1 MKRLIALTLCLAML
15 LPVMS
20 MASASAESTLDP
32 NIKATLTF
40 ATYDNEAM
48 LLFDELDIQGRFQEL
63 YPNVEI
69 EIEEFKDDDEYFKQ
83 MKIRASA
90 GELPDVMYLQTR
102 YFPVFKSYMVDLSA
116 LEATKNNVMAESFAV
131 NGAVIGIPEKRSEDY
146 VFYWADMFE
155 AAGVSVPKTWE
166 DFVAACDTLQKH
178 YGASDPNFAALSVG
192 VKDSWPIYPLMEYA
206 PASFSGNG
214 TYWDLMATQDEP
226 FAEGTEIR
234 KAYTKVYDLLKL
246 GVLGSDPLGI
256 GYDQALSLFLNKSA
270 CMMADNSMG
279 LAKIKNSGVD
289 LTNLKTFY
297 MPYTT
302 EDGTFNHIVQGDF
315 FMGVTNT
322 SEHQELAKAF
332 VEFFFSEAWYPE
344 YISTLASDSTMAN
357 VHKDKDPYMV
367 FADQEQPELNV
378 VGYVGGGDDYTAI
391 VNECK
396 WDYNKLGAEM
406 LMEGFDLNKAFD
418 ELNAA
423 WSAARAKLGMN

>member
-1 MKRLIALTLCLAML
+1 MKKLLALALVLTMMLSLAGTAIA
-15 LPVMS
+15 
-20 MASASAESTLDP
+20 ELDR
-32 NIKATLTF
+32 NVKATLTF
-40 ATYDNEAM
+40 ATFDNEAM
-48 LLFDELDIQGRFQEL
+48 LLFDEFDIEARFQEL
-63 YPNVEI
+63 YPRVSI

-90 GELPDVMYLQTR
+90 NELPDVMYLQTR
-102 YFPVFKSYMVDLSA
+102 FFPVFKNYMVDLSD
-116 LEATKNNVMAESFAV
+116 LEATKNNVMAESYAV
-131 NGAVIGIPEKRSEDY
+131 DGVVLGIPEKRSEDY

-155 AAGVSVPKTWE
+155 EAGVSVPKTWE
-166 DFVAACDTLQKH
+166 DFNTVLETLQKH
-178 YGASDPNFAALSVG
+178 YGATDPNFAAIAVG
-192 VKDSWPIYPLMEYA
+192 MKDSWPVYPFMEYA

-214 TYWDLMATQDEP
+214 TYWDLMATQDAP

-234 KAYTKVYDLLKL
+234 EAYTKVYNLFEK
-246 GVLGSDPLGI
+246 GVLGADPLGI

-302 EDGTFNHIVQGDF
+302 EDGSFNHIVQGDF

-322 SEHQELAKAF
+322 SENQELAKAF
-332 VEFFFSEAWYPE
+332 VEFFFSEAWYPD
-344 YISTLASDSTMAN
+344 YISRLASDSTMAT

-367 FADQEQPELNV
+367 YADQEQPELNV

-391 VNECK
+391 VNESK
-396 WDYNKLGAEM
+396 WDYCKLGAEM
-406 LMEGFDLNKAFD
+406 VMEDFDLEAAFD
-418 ELNAA
+418 ELNAKWA
-423 WSAARAKLGMN
+423 AAREKLGMN

>member
-1 MKRLIALTLCLAML
+1 MKKLIALCLTLAMVL
-15 LPVMS
+15 TMTGAAL
-20 MASASAESTLDP
+20 AELDT
-32 NIKATLTF
+32 NVKATLTF
-40 ATYDNEAM
+40 ATFDNEAM
-48 LLFDELDIQGRFQEL
+48 LLFDELDIEGRFQEL
-63 YPNVEI
+63 FPRVSI

-90 GELPDVMYLQTR
+90 NELPDVMYLQTR
-102 YFPVFKSYMVDLSA
+102 YFPVFKNYMVDLSA
-116 LEATKNNVMAESFAV
+116 LEATKNNVMAESYAV
-131 NGAVIGIPEKRSEDY
+131 DGVVLGIPEKRSEDY

-155 AAGVSVPKTWE
+155 EAGVSVPKTWE
-166 DFVAACDTLQKH
+166 ELNTVLETLQNY
-178 YGASDPNFAALSVG
+178 YGAKDPNFAAIAVG
-192 VKDSWPIYPLMEYA
+192 MKDSWPVYPFMEYA

-214 TYWDLMATQDEP
+214 TYWDLMATQDAP

-234 KAYTKVYDLLKL
+234 EAYTKVYNLFSK
-246 GVLGSDPLGI
+246 GVLGADPLGI

-302 EDGTFNHIVQGDF
+302 EDGSFNHIVQGDF

-322 SEHQELAKAF
+322 SENQELAKAF
-332 VEFFFSEAWYPE
+332 VEFFFSEAWYPD
-344 YISTLASDSTMAN
+344 YISRLASDSTMAT

-367 FADQEQPELNV
+367 FADQEQPELTV

-391 VNECK
+391 VNESK
-396 WDYNKLGAEM
+396 WDYCKLGAEM
-406 LMEGFDLNKAFD
+406 VMEGFDLEAAFD
-418 ELNAA
+418 ELNAKWA
-423 WSAARAKLGMN
+423 AAREKLGMN

>member
-1 MKRLIALTLCLAML
+1 MKKLIALCLTLAMAL
-15 LPVMS
+15 TMTGAAL
-20 MASASAESTLDP
+20 AELDT
-32 NIKATLTF
+32 NVKATLTF
-40 ATYDNEAM
+40 ATFDNEAM
-48 LLFDELDIQGRFQEL
+48 LLFDELDIEGRFQEL
-63 YPNVEI
+63 FPRVSI

-90 GELPDVMYLQTR
+90 NELPDVMYLQTR
-102 YFPVFKSYMVDLSA
+102 YFPVFKNYMVDLSA
-116 LEATKNNVMAESFAV
+116 LEATKNNVMAESYAV
-131 NGAVIGIPEKRSEDY
+131 DGVVLGIPEKRSEDY

-155 AAGVSVPKTWE
+155 EAGVSVPKTWE
-166 DFVAACDTLQKH
+166 ELNTVLETLQNY
-178 YGASDPNFAALSVG
+178 YGAKDPNFAAIAVG
-192 VKDSWPIYPLMEYA
+192 MKDSWPVYPFMEYA

-214 TYWDLMATQDEP
+214 TYWDLMATQDAP

-234 KAYTKVYDLLKL
+234 EAYTKVYNLFSK
-246 GVLGSDPLGI
+246 GVLGADPLGI

-302 EDGTFNHIVQGDF
+302 EDGSFNHIVQGDF

-322 SEHQELAKAF
+322 SENQELAKAF
-332 VEFFFSEAWYPE
+332 VEFFFSEAWYPD
-344 YISTLASDSTMAN
+344 YISRLASDSTMAT

-367 FADQEQPELNV
+367 FADQEQPELTV

-391 VNECK
+391 VNESK
-396 WDYNKLGAEM
+396 WDYCKLGAEM
-406 LMEGFDLNKAFD
+406 VMEGFDLEAAFD
-418 ELNAA
+418 ELNAKWA
-423 WSAARAKLGMN
+423 AAREKLGMN

>member
-1 MKRLIALTLCLAML
+1 MKKLIALCLTLAMVL
-15 LPVMS
+15 TMTGAAL
-20 MASASAESTLDP
+20 AELDT
-32 NIKATLTF
+32 NVKATLTF
-40 ATYDNEAM
+40 ATFDNEAM
-48 LLFDELDIQGRFQEL
+48 LLFDELDIEGRFQEL
-63 YPNVEI
+63 FPRVSI

-90 GELPDVMYLQTR
+90 NELPDVMYLQTR
-102 YFPVFKSYMVDLSA
+102 YFPVFKNYMVDLSA
-116 LEATKNNVMAESFAV
+116 LEATKNNVMAESYAV
-131 NGAVIGIPEKRSEDY
+131 DGVVLGIPEKRSEDY

-155 AAGVSVPKTWE
+155 EAGVSVPKTWE
-166 DFVAACDTLQKH
+166 ELNTVLETLQNY
-178 YGASDPNFAALSVG
+178 YGAKDPNFAAIAVG
-192 VKDSWPIYPLMEYA
+192 MKDSWPVYPFMEYA

-214 TYWDLMATQDEP
+214 TYWDLMATQDAP

-234 KAYTKVYDLLKL
+234 EAYTKVYNLFSK
-246 GVLGSDPLGI
+246 GVLGADPLGI

-302 EDGTFNHIVQGDF
+302 EDGSFNHIVQGDF

-322 SEHQELAKAF
+322 SENQELAKAF
-332 VEFFFSEAWYPE
+332 VEFFFSEDWYPD
-344 YISTLASDSTMAN
+344 YISRLASDSTMVT

-367 FADQEQPELNV
+367 FADQEQPELTV

-391 VNECK
+391 VNESK
-396 WDYNKLGAEM
+396 WDYCKLGAEM
-406 LMEGFDLNKAFD
+406 VMEGFDLEAAFD
-418 ELNAA
+418 ELNAKWA
-423 WSAARAKLGMN
+423 AAREKLGMN

>member
-1 MKRLIALTLCLAML
+1 MKKLIALCLTLAMAL
-15 LPVMS
+15 TMTGAAL
-20 MASASAESTLDP
+20 AELDT
-32 NIKATLTF
+32 NVKATLTF
-40 ATYDNEAM
+40 ATFDNEAM
-48 LLFDELDIQGRFQEL
+48 LLFDELDIEGRFQEL
-63 YPNVEI
+63 FPRVSI

-90 GELPDVMYLQTR
+90 NELPDVMYLQTR
-102 YFPVFKSYMVDLSA
+102 YFPVFKNYMVDLSA
-116 LEATKNNVMAESFAV
+116 LEATKNNVMAESYAV
-131 NGAVIGIPEKRSEDY
+131 DGVVLGIPEKRSEDY

-155 AAGVSVPKTWE
+155 EAGVSVPKTWE
-166 DFVAACDTLQKH
+166 ELNTVLETLQNY
-178 YGASDPNFAALSVG
+178 YGAKDPNFAAIAVG
-192 VKDSWPIYPLMEYA
+192 MKDSWPVYPFMEYA

-214 TYWDLMATQDEP
+214 TYWDLMATQDAP

-234 KAYTKVYDLLKL
+234 EAYTKVYNLFKK
-246 GVLGSDPLGI
+246 GVLGADPLGI

-302 EDGTFNHIVQGDF
+302 EDGSFNHIVQGDF

-322 SEHQELAKAF
+322 SENQELAKAF
-332 VEFFFSEAWYPE
+332 VEFFFSEAWYPD
-344 YISTLASDSTMAN
+344 YISRLASDSTMAT

-367 FADQEQPELNV
+367 FADQEQPELTV

-391 VNECK
+391 VNESK
-396 WDYNKLGAEM
+396 WDYCKLGAEM
-406 LMEGFDLNKAFD
+406 VMEGFDLEAAFD
-418 ELNAA
+418 ELNAKWA
-423 WSAARAKLGMN
+423 AAREKLGMN